1 MEAKEMLENAEVVEE
16 TPLVKQEEI
25 SPVEEEVIP
34 DFNSPQWHEY
44 VMKQFAPDEIVE
56 GNPTTEGLRRVV
68 SLLLGDI
75 IESSAKCVSAP
86 TKENNYSATVEHKVV
101 INWCRE
107 SEGYGGGD
115 IRTFTEIA
123 DVTDRN
129 SDETVFRAYPTATA
143 STRAE
148 GRALR
153 KALKLKH
160 IVAAEEV
167 EQSNESEPE
176 DKKIS
181 TNQVVMVKH
190 LAKRN
195 GIDVFKFINSGTLQ
209 YSSIE
214 DVSYNTAHK
223 MLAKLNEYLN
233 DKNKIPS
240 KILLK
245 KEKQ

>member
-1 MEAKEMLENAEVVEE
+1 MEAKEMLEKAKVIEE
-16 TPLVKQEEI
+16 TPLVKPEEDK
-25 SPVEEEVIP
+25 VAEEELIP

-44 VMKQFAPDEIVE
+44 VMKQFAPDEIIE

-75 IESSAKCVSAP
+75 IESSAKCICAP
-86 TKENNYSATVEHKVV
+86 TKDNNYSATVEHKVV
-101 INWCRE
+101 INWRDND
-107 SEGYGGGD
+107 SYANGD
-115 IRTFTEIA
+115 VRTFTEIA

-129 SDETVFRAYPTATA
+129 SSETVFRAYPTATA

-160 IVAAEEV
+160 IIAAEEA
-167 EQSNESEPE
+167 EQPSESENDNKP
-176 DKKIS
+176 IS
-181 TNQVVMVKH
+181 SNQVVMIKH

-195 GIDVFKFINSGTLQ
+195 NIDEMKFINSGSLK
-209 YSSIE
+209 YGSINE
-214 DVSYNTAHK
+214 ISYTTAHK

-233 DKNKIPS
+233 DKSKIPS

-245 KEKQ
+245 KENE